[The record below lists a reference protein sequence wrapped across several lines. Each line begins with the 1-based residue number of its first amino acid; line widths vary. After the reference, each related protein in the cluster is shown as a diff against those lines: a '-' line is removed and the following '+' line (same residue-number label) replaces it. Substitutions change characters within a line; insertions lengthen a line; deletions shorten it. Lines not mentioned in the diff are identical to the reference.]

1 MQNTFIDF
9 LRKAN
14 KIVFFT
20 GAGISCAS
28 GIPDFRSSKGL
39 FKNNLNAEEILSHEF
54 FMSKPKDFYDYYFK
68 NLVYEKAKPNIV
80 HNFITYLQNK
90 KEVSV
95 ITQNI
100 DGLHQKA
107 LNKNILELHGTIY
120 KNHCLKCFKKYD
132 LKDIINKKPPICE
145 CGGLIKPDVILYQ
158 EPLNEEIIYKSIEEI
173 KKADCLIVL
182 GTSLSVYPA
191 ASFINYYKGDK
202 LVIINNDITPYD
214 KVADLVIRKDL
225 SDFFKE
231 LKWENI

>member
-1 MQNTFIDF
+1 MQKAFIDF
-9 LRKAN
+9 LKEAN

-28 GIPDFRSSKGL
+28 GIPDFRSNKGL
-39 FKNNLNAEEILSHEF
+39 FKNNLNAETILSHDF
-54 FMSKPKDFYDYYFK
+54 FISNPKEFYDYYFN
-68 NLVYEKAKPNIV
+68 NLVYENAAANIV
-80 HNFITYLQNK
+80 HNFITYLQSK

-107 LNKNILELHGTIY
+107 LNKNVLELHGNINS
-120 KNHCLKCFKKYD
+120 NHCLRCLKKYS
-132 LKDIINKKPPICE
+132 LKDILNKKLPLCS
-145 CGGLIKPDVILYQ
+145 CGGIIKPDVVLYQ
-158 EPLNEEIIYKSIEEI
+158 EPLNEQIIYKSIEEI

-191 ASFINYYKGDK
+191 AGFINYYKGNK

-214 KVADLVIRKDL
+214 KIANLVIHKDL